1 MATPGEE
8 ISVREDSGPL
18 KREEQYADPF
28 AICLHQYVIVQRSQL
43 IESFQL
49 KDEKSVSRQHL
60 TLTVSAV
67 KPGDGVSPTHNRN
80 TKISL

>member
-1 MATPGEE
+1 MATPGKE
-8 ISVREDSGPL
+8 ISVRENAGPVQ
-18 KREEQYADPF
+18 REEQYAYLC
-28 AICLHQYVIVQRSQL
+28 ATGLHLAGDEQRSHL

-67 KPGDGVSPTHNRN
+67 KSGDGVSSRSSSRQCNF
-80 TKISL
+80 

>member
-1 MATPGEE
+1 M
-8 ISVREDSGPL
+8 SVVDLCS
-18 KREEQYADPF
+18 
-28 AICLHQYVIVQRSQL
+28 HL

-67 KPGDGVSPTHNRN
+67 KPGDGVSSAHDQVTR
-80 TKISL
+80 ILY